1 MLVRDVRSER
11 ASVTPSLVRD
21 IRLDRASVSP
31 SLVGDIRLY
40 RTSVS
45 LSLVRD
51 TRSDRASVSPSFVM
65 YIRSDRSANN
75 FNNLGEVSEK
85 QCMEREIRDDQLSFK
100 MPQVAHANCLDQL
113 S

>member
-21 IRLDRASVSP
+21 IRL
-31 SLVGDIRLY
+31 
-40 RTSVS
+40 
-45 LSLVRD
+45 
-51 TRSDRASVSPSFVM
+51 DRASVSPSFVM